1 MSTKKT
7 LQQILDTAACI
18 VRSGQFFDPPTTEEK
33 IVIRNAKEIKRLA
46 EQALRPPR
54 PLKVKK
60 WLRTGELSRSNKT
73 QAALI
78 EECGRALDKNNACDI
93 LGDVLFLATDGKY
106 YVITVEALIQE
117 ANMEYVKDLISED
130 SHNQ

>member
-1 MSTKKT
+1 MSTKEI
-7 LQQILDTAACI
+7 LQQIHDEADCI
-18 VRSGQFFDPPTTEEK
+18 IGFEGDNQREVAVLNSR
-33 IVIRNAKEIKRLA
+33 VIKRLA
-46 EQALRPPR
+46 KKALRPPR
-54 PLKVKK
+54 PIKVKK

-78 EECGRALDKNNACDI
+78 EECGRALDKNNAYDI
-93 LGDVLFLATDGKY
+93 LGDVVFLATDGKY

-117 ANMEYVKDLISED
+117 ANMEYVKDLISEN